1 MATPQTI
8 HHQTDTGTI
17 DGTAVHLQRQSCPG
31 TACTGDGEDAFI
43 LGIQID
49 QRFALQHAHIYDIGT
64 QHTNLFVHCND
75 HFQGRMG
82 NALIRQQRHGIGNG
96 NAVVAAQCCAAGKD
110 IGAVMTDVQTIG
122 IHVDCAVSILLADHI
137 HMALQDHGRMI
148 LHTAGSLSKE
158 DDVVGFILNIAKSL
172 LLGKGDNVVADGL
185 GVMGAVGNGTK
196 LLKIF
201 KYSAGLQSGKSFL

>member
-1 MATPQTI
+1 
-8 HHQTDTGTI
+8 
-17 DGTAVHLQRQSCPG
+17 
-31 TACTGDGEDAFI
+31 
-43 LGIQID
+43 
-49 QRFALQHAHIYDIGT
+49 
-64 QHTNLFVHCND
+64 
-75 HFQGRMG
+75 
-82 NALIRQQRHGIGNG
+82 
-96 NAVVAAQCCAAGKD
+96 
-110 IGAVMTDVQTIG
+110 MTDVQTIG
-122 IHVDCAVSILLADHI
+122 IHVDRAVSILLADHI
-137 HMALQDHGRMI
+137 HVALQDHGKMI